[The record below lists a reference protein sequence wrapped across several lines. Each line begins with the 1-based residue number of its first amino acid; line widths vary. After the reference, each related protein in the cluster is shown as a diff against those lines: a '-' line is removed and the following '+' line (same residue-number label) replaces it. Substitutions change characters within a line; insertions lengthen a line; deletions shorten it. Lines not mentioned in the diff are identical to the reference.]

1 MRSLLAGLLA
11 LVAVIAL
18 VSPAAALPPAYPDG
32 CYVWKPRA
40 PDMYTC
46 NGCCC
51 PPPSY
56 GMVCAPNCC
65 CVYPC
70 FPPFQGV
77 LPKMEDKVPTHP
89 YARSP
94 RDYFMYE
101 ERGRQ

>member
-1 MRSLLAGLLA
+1 MRSLLAGLLGI
-11 LVAVIAL
+11 IAF
-18 VSPAAALPPAYPDG
+18 AALTSTALAVPPGYPEG
-32 CYVWKPRA
+32 CYVWKPQA

-51 PPPSY
+51 APPSY
-56 GMVCAPNCC
+56 GMVCAPGC

-77 LPKMEDKVPTHP
+77 LPILDNRVPNHP

-94 RDYFMYE
+94 RDFFMYE
-101 ERGRQ
+101 DRGRQ